1 MEARGGEYPDASC
14 CSALKLNVMGMEDYT
29 GYRVSFGTRRAKTGF
44 FAQGYKADFD
54 APVNEFGD
62 VIIPFDMFSV
72 EWDEATGDQII
83 TCAEDPTVC
92 PDMETLKNMETMAI
106 WGEGVGGELNLYVKS
121 ISVVGC
127 SDDSPAMEDG
137 STMRDANGA
146 LKGENSGD
154 ASSSSSSSSSTSVI
168 SFLFAVSFMTAMSE
182 FFIGLL
188 C

>member
-14 CSALKLNVMGMEDYT
+14 CTALKLNVMGMEEYA

-44 FAQGYKADFD
+44 FAQGFKADFD

-92 PDMETLKNMETMAI
+92 PDMETLKNMGTMAI
-106 WGEGVGGELNLYVKS
+106 WGEGVGGKLELYVKS

-127 SDDSPAMEDG
+127 SSSTSPATETNSGFARQD
-137 STMRDANGA
+137 TIDAWKA
-146 LKGENSGD
+146 RNSGD
-154 ASSSSSSSSSTSVI
+154 ASSSSSTNVI
-168 SFLFAVSFMTAMSE
+168 SFLFISSMVTAIS
-182 FFIGLL
+182 ILL
-188 C
+188 K